1 MEVVAERPMARPKK
15 PAPAPQSVGKPS
27 NEGKLTRLAPD
38 VVAMGK
44 ILAASEGRHLSD
56 YLSDLLR
63 VELRG
68 RYAKFMKENAPEG
81 M

>member
-1 MEVVAERPMARPKK
+1 MESATEPPMARKK
-15 PAPAPQSVGKPS
+15 PAPTAQAAGKPS

-44 ILAASEGRHLSD
+44 ILAASEGKHLSD

-63 VELRG
+63 SELRA
-68 RYAKFMKENAPEG
+68 RTARFMKENTPEG
-81 M
+81 K